1 MTRHRG
7 SQARNEPGAG
17 VQDDNL
23 QAAGFVKTSLPDATA
38 LTAMVRAGEA
48 SAQDVLAEARSR
60 AASAP
65 ALGAFIQED
74 WDGAAVAAREV
85 DRRRTRGEDPGPLAG
100 VPLSVKDVIAVA
112 GLQLTG
118 GSAAYAG
125 NIASFT
131 ATAVRRLRE
140 AGAVVIGKTNCPEFA
155 FGAVTESAVGGRTLN
170 PRFPGAT
177 AGGSSGGEAAA
188 VAAGIS
194 ALGLGTD
201 YGGSLRWPAQCVG
214 ITALR
219 PTPHTVPDL
228 GIVPG
233 AGGWYGA
240 GNPSPPGA
248 RLQAATQVIGPLA
261 RSVRDLRTALAVLS
275 EIRPGVRT
283 SLAGAV
289 PGNVAVAWSDGSA
302 LGPVRREVSEMIA
315 SLAVHIAPEV
325 RTLTHVPD
333 LFAGSLAAYNRL
345 RPIDPMID
353 HAAAVAGHEHL
364 ILPANLDVIQRSL
377 QTDASEVEAAVA
389 ESEQARRRDLAVFD
403 TADIVLLPVAG
414 GPACDPSGRL
424 DIDGQSIFGWDIMGQ
439 CRAVTMVGAPVVS
452 LPLAFSSEGL
462 PLSVQVAAR
471 PGADALA
478 LDFAEWL
485 EGLTAVSHVGLA

>member
-1 MTRHRG
+1 M
-7 SQARNEPGAG
+7 
-17 VQDDNL
+17 QDDSL
-23 QAAGFVKTSLPDATA
+23 QGTGPLETALRDATA
-38 LTAMVRAGEA
+38 IA
-48 SAQDVLAEARSR
+48 SAVRTGDASAEDVLAESRSR
-60 AASAP
+60 ADSAP
-65 ALGAFIQED
+65 SLCAFIQED
-74 WDGAAVAAREV
+74 WDGAAIAAKEV
-85 DRRRTRGEDPGPLAG
+85 DRRRARGEDPGPLAG

-112 GLQLTG
+112 GLRLTG

-125 NIASFT
+125 NVASFT
-131 ATAVRRLRE
+131 AIAVRRLQE
-140 AGAVVIGKTNCPEFA
+140 AGAVMIGKTNCPEFA
-155 FGAVTESAVGGRTLN
+155 FGAITESAVGGRTLN

-219 PTPHTVPDL
+219 PTPRTVPDL

-233 AGGWYGA
+233 AGGWYGV

-248 RLQAATQVIGPLA
+248 RLQAATQVMGPLA
-261 RSVRDLRTALAVLS
+261 RSVRDLRTALAVLTGL
-275 EIRPGVRT
+275 RPGVGT
-283 SLAGAV
+283 LGGGAL

-302 LGPVRREVSEMIA
+302 LGPVRREVSAMMA
-315 SLAVHIAPEV
+315 SLAQQIGPEV
-325 RTLTHVPD
+325 RALTHVPD

-353 HAAAVAGHEHL
+353 HAAAVAGRERL
-364 ILPANLDVIQRSL
+364 VLPANLDVIRRSME
-377 QTDASEVEAAVA
+377 TDARELDAAFA

-414 GPACDPSGRL
+414 GPACDVSGKL

-452 LPLAFSSEGL
+452 LPVALSSEGL
-462 PLSVQVAAR
+462 PLSVQVVAR

-485 EGLTAVSHVGLA
+485 EGSL

>member
-1 MTRHRG
+1 M
-7 SQARNEPGAG
+7 P
-17 VQDDNL
+17 DDSL
-23 QAAGFVKTSLPDATA
+23 QGTGPLETALRDATA
-38 LTAMVRAGEA
+38 LAFAVRTGEA
-48 SAQDVLAEARSR
+48 SAESVLAEARSR
-60 AASAP
+60 ADAAP
-65 ALGAFIQED
+65 ALCAFIQED
-74 WDGAAVAAREV
+74 WDGAALAAREV
-85 DRRRTRGEDPGPLAG
+85 DRRRDRGKDVGPLAG

-112 GLQLTG
+112 GLQVTG

-131 ATAVRRLRE
+131 ATAVRRLQE

-219 PTPHTVPDL
+219 PTPRSVPDL

-233 AGGWYGA
+233 AGGWYG
-240 GNPSPPGA
+240 GGKPSPPGA

-261 RSVRDLRTALAVLS
+261 RSVRDLRTALAVFTDR
-275 EIRPGVRT
+275 RPGVRT
-283 SLAGAV
+283 SLAGIV

-302 LGPVRREVSEMIA
+302 LGPVRREVSEKIA
-315 SLAVHIAPEV
+315 LLAVQIAPEV

-333 LFAGSLAAYNRL
+333 LFAGSLTAYNRL
-345 RPIDPMID
+345 RPVDPMID

-364 ILPANLDVIQRSL
+364 ILPANLDVIQRSM
-377 QTDASEVEAAVA
+377 QTDAGELEAAVA
-389 ESEQARRRDLAVFD
+389 ESEQARRRELAVFD

-414 GPACDPSGRL
+414 GPACDVSGKL

-452 LPLAFSSEGL
+452 LPVAFSSEGL
-462 PLSVQVAAR
+462 PLSVQVVAR

-485 EGLTAVSHVGLA
+485 EGFTRLNLPVSRQ

>member
-1 MTRHRG
+1 MET
-7 SQARNEPGAG
+7 A
-17 VQDDNL
+17 L
-23 QAAGFVKTSLPDATA
+23 KDATA
-38 LTAMVRAGEA
+38 LA
-48 SAQDVLAEARSR
+48 SAVRSGKASAEGVIAESRSR
-60 AASAP
+60 ADAAP
-65 ALGAFIQED
+65 ALCAFIQED
-74 WDGAAVAAREV
+74 WDGAAVAAKEV

-131 ATAVRRLRE
+131 APAVHRLQD

-155 FGAVTESAVGGRTLN
+155 FGAVTESAVAGRTLN

-188 VAAGIS
+188 LAAGIS

-233 AGGWYGA
+233 AGGWFGG
-240 GNPSPPGA
+240 GNPAPPAA

-261 RSVRDLRTALAVLS
+261 RSVRDLRMALAVLTVTPP
-275 EIRPGVRT
+275 RGLA
-283 SLAGAV
+283 SLDGAV
-289 PGNVAVAWSDGSA
+289 PHNVAVAWSDGSA
-302 LGPVRREVSEMIA
+302 LGPVRREVSAMM
-315 SLAVHIAPEV
+315 SLLGEQIAPEV

-345 RPIDPMID
+345 RPLDPMID
-353 HAAAVAGHEHL
+353 HAAAVAGREHL
-364 ILPANLDVIQRSL
+364 VLPANLDAIHRSMRSDTRNL
-377 QTDASEVEAAVA
+377 EAAAA
-389 ESEQARRRDLAVFD
+389 ESGQARIRDLAVFD
-403 TADIVLLPVAG
+403 AADIVLLPVAG
-414 GPACDPSGRL
+414 GPACDVYGKL
-424 DIDGQSIFGWDIMGQ
+424 DIDGRSIFGWDIMGQ

-452 LPLAFSSEGL
+452 LPVALSSEGL
-462 PLSVQVAAR
+462 PLSVQVVAR
-471 PGADALA
+471 PGADGLA

-485 EGLTAVSHVGLA
+485 EGFTL

>member
-1 MTRHRG
+1 METALR
-7 SQARNEPGAG
+7 
-17 VQDDNL
+17 
-23 QAAGFVKTSLPDATA
+23 DATA
-38 LTAMVRAGEA
+38 LASAVCTGEA
-48 SAQDVLAEARSR
+48 SAKSVLAEARSR

-74 WDGAAVAAREV
+74 WDGAAVAAKEV
-85 DRRRTRGEDPGPLAG
+85 DRRRARGEDPGPLAG
-100 VPLSVKDVIAVA
+100 VPLSVKDIIAVA

-125 NIASFT
+125 NVASFT
-131 ATAVRRLRE
+131 ATAVRRLQK
-140 AGAVVIGKTNCPEFA
+140 AGAVVVGKTNCPEFA
-155 FGAVTESAVGGRTLN
+155 FGAITESAVGGRTLN

-177 AGGSSGGEAAA
+177 PGGSSGGEAAA
-188 VAAGIS
+188 VAAGIT

-219 PTPHTVPDL
+219 PTPRTVPDL

-233 AGGWYGA
+233 AGGWYGGA
-240 GNPSPPGA
+240 NPSPPGA
-248 RLQAATQVIGPLA
+248 RLQAATQVMGPLA

-275 EIRPGVRT
+275 EICQGVRT
-283 SLAGAV
+283 FPGGAV
-289 PGNVAVAWSDGSA
+289 PGGVAVAWSDGSA
-302 LGPVRREVSEMIA
+302 LGPVRGEVSAMM
-315 SLAVHIAPEV
+315 STLAEQIAPEV
-325 RTLTHVPD
+325 RTLTHLPG
-333 LFAGSLAAYNRL
+333 LFAESLAAYNRL

-353 HAAAVAGHEHL
+353 HAAAIAGREHL
-364 ILPANLDVIQRSL
+364 ILPANLNVIQRSL
-377 QTDASEVEAAVA
+377 QTDARELEAVLA
-389 ESEQARRRDLAVFD
+389 ESEEARRRDLGVFE
-403 TADIVLLPVAG
+403 TVDIVLLPVAG

-424 DIDGQSIFGWDIMGQ
+424 DIDGQTIFGWDIMGQ

-452 LPLAFSSEGL
+452 LPVALSSEGL
-462 PLSVQVAAR
+462 PLSVQVVAR

-485 EGLTAVSHVGLA
+485 EGFTR

>member
-1 MTRHRG
+1 METAPR
-7 SQARNEPGAG
+7 
-17 VQDDNL
+17 
-23 QAAGFVKTSLPDATA
+23 DATA
-38 LTAMVRAGEA
+38 LA
-48 SAQDVLAEARSR
+48 SAVRTGEISAEDVLGESRSR
-60 AASAP
+60 ADAARD
-65 ALGAFIQED
+65 LCAFIQED
-74 WDGAAVAAREV
+74 WDRAAIAAREV
-85 DRRRTRGEDPGPLAG
+85 DRRRARGKDPGPLAG

-112 GLQLTG
+112 GLRLTG

-125 NIASFT
+125 NVATFT
-131 ATAVRRLRE
+131 ATAVGRLQE

-155 FGAVTESAVGGRTLN
+155 FGAITESAVGGRALN

-201 YGGSLRWPAQCVG
+201 YGGSLRWPGQCVG

-219 PTPHTVPDL
+219 PTPRTVPDL

-233 AGGWYGA
+233 AGGWYGG
-240 GNPSPPGA
+240 GNPAPPGA

-261 RSVRDLRTALAVLS
+261 RSVRDLRAALAVLS
-275 EIRPGVRT
+275 ETRPGVRT
-283 SLAGAV
+283 LPAV

-302 LGPVRREVSEMIA
+302 LGPVRREVSAMIA
-315 SLAVHIAPEV
+315 SLAEQIAPEL

-345 RPIDPMID
+345 RPMDPMID
-353 HAAAVAGHEHL
+353 HAAAVAGREHL
-364 ILPANLDVIQRSL
+364 VLPANLDSIQRSMETGAREL
-377 QTDASEVEAAVA
+377 DAAVA
-389 ESEQARRRDLAVFD
+389 ESEQARRRDLAVFA

-414 GPACDPSGRL
+414 GPACDVSGKL
-424 DIDGQSIFGWDIMGQ
+424 DIDGHSIFGWDIMGQ
-439 CRAVTMVGAPVVS
+439 CRALTMVGAPVVS
-452 LPLAFSSEGL
+452 LPVALSSEGL
-462 PLSVQVAAR
+462 PLSVQVVAR

-485 EGLTAVSHVGLA
+485 EDFIR

>member
-1 MTRHRG
+1 M
-7 SQARNEPGAG
+7 E
-17 VQDDNL
+17 
-23 QAAGFVKTSLPDATA
+23 TA
-38 LTAMVRAGEA
+38 LRDAMAVASAVRAGQA
-48 SAQDVLAEARSR
+48 SAESVLAESRSR
-60 AASAP
+60 ADAAP
-65 ALGAFIQED
+65 DMCAFIEED
-74 WDGAAVAAREV
+74 WDGAASAAKEV
-85 DRRRTRGEDPGPLAG
+85 DRRRARGEDPGPLAG
-100 VPLSVKDVIAVA
+100 VPLTVKDVIAVA
-112 GLQLTG
+112 GLRLTG

-125 NIASFT
+125 NVATFT
-131 ATAVRRLRE
+131 ATAVRRLQE

-155 FGAVTESAVGGRTLN
+155 FGAITESAVGGRTLN
-170 PRFPGAT
+170 SRFPGAT

-219 PTPHTVPDL
+219 PTPDTVPDL

-233 AGGWYGA
+233 AGGWYG
-240 GNPSPPGA
+240 GGDPFPPAA

-261 RSVRDLRTALAVLS
+261 RSVRDLRTALGVLS
-275 EIRPGVRT
+275 DVRPGVRT
-283 SLAGAV
+283 LPGAAV

-302 LGPVRREVSEMIA
+302 LGPVRREVSAMIA
-315 SLAVHIAPEV
+315 AVAEQVAPEV
-325 RTLTHVPD
+325 RTLTQVPD

-345 RPIDPMID
+345 RPLDPMID
-353 HAAAVAGHEHL
+353 HAAAVAGREHL
-364 ILPANLDVIQRSL
+364 VLPANLDVIERSL
-377 QTDASEVEAAVA
+377 QTPAGQLEAAVA
-389 ESEQARRRDLAVFD
+389 ESEQARQRDLAIFD

-414 GPACDPSGRL
+414 GPACDVSGKL

-452 LPLAFSSEGL
+452 LPVAWSTEGL
-462 PLSVQVAAR
+462 PLSVQVVAA
-471 PGADALA
+471 PGWDALA

-485 EGLTAVSHVGLA
+485 EGFRG

>member
-1 MTRHRG
+1 MH
-7 SQARNEPGAG
+7 
-17 VQDDNL
+17 
-23 QAAGFVKTSLPDATA
+23 TSLRDATA
-38 LTAMVRAGEA
+38 VVSAVRTGQA
-48 SAQDVLAEARSR
+48 SAEDVLAESRSR
-60 AASAP
+60 ADAAP
-65 ALGAFIQED
+65 DLCAFIEEG
-74 WDGAAVAAREV
+74 WPGAALAAKEV
-85 DRRRTRGEDPGPLAG
+85 DRRRARGEDPGPLAG
-100 VPLSVKDVIAVA
+100 VPLSVKDVIAVT
-112 GLQLTG
+112 GLRLTG

-125 NIASFT
+125 NVATFT
-131 ATAVRRLRE
+131 ATAVRRLQE

-155 FGAVTESAVGGRTLN
+155 FGAITESAVGGRTLN

-219 PTPHTVPDL
+219 PTPGTVPDL

-233 AGGWYGA
+233 AGGWYGG
-240 GNPSPPGA
+240 GNPTPPAA
-248 RLQAATQVIGPLA
+248 RLQADTQVIGPLA

-275 EIRPGVRT
+275 DSRPGVRG
-283 SLAGAV
+283 LGGV
-289 PGNVAVAWSDGSA
+289 PSNVAVAWSDGSA
-302 LGPVRREVSEMIA
+302 LGPVRREVSAMIS
-315 SLAVHIAPEV
+315 SLAEQLAPEV
-325 RTLTHVPD
+325 RTLKHAPD

-345 RPIDPMID
+345 RPLDPMID
-353 HAAAVAGHEHL
+353 HAAAVAGREHL
-364 ILPANLDVIQRSL
+364 VLPANLEPIQRSM
-377 QTDASEVEAAVA
+377 QTEAGELEAAVA
-389 ESEQARRRDLAVFD
+389 ESNQARRRDLAVFD

-414 GPACDPSGRL
+414 GPACDASGKL

-452 LPLAFSSEGL
+452 LPVAWSSESL
-462 PLSVQVAAR
+462 PLSVQVVAA

-485 EGLTAVSHVGLA
+485 ERFLGEAGL

>member
-1 MTRHRG
+1 MQEDSLQGT
-7 SQARNEPGAG
+7 GALETALR
-17 VQDDNL
+17 D
-23 QAAGFVKTSLPDATA
+23 ATSLASA
-38 LTAMVRAGEA
+38 VRAGEA
-48 SAQDVLAEARSR
+48 SAEDVLAESRSR
-60 AASAP
+60 ADAAP
-65 ALGAFIQED
+65 SLGAFIQED
-74 WDGAAVAAREV
+74 WDGAAIAAKEV
-85 DRRRTRGEDPGPLAG
+85 DRCRARGEDLGPLAG

-125 NIASFT
+125 NVASFT
-131 ATAVRRLRE
+131 ATAVRRLQG

-155 FGAVTESAVGGRTLN
+155 FGAVTESVVAGRTFN
-170 PRFPGAT
+170 PRFPGAA

-219 PTPHTVPDL
+219 PTPRSVPDL

-240 GNPSPPGA
+240 GNPSPPAA

-275 EIRPGVRT
+275 ETRPGVRI
-283 SLAGAV
+283 LPAGAL

-302 LGPVRREVSEMIA
+302 LGPVRREVSAMIS
-315 SLAVHIAPEV
+315 SLAEQIAPQV
-325 RTLTHVPD
+325 RTLTQVPD

-353 HAAAVAGHEHL
+353 HAAAVAGQEHL
-364 ILPANLDVIQRSL
+364 ILPANLDAIRRSME
-377 QTDASEVEAAVA
+377 TDAGELEAAFA
-389 ESEQARRRDLAVFD
+389 ESGQARRRDLAVFD

-414 GPACDPSGRL
+414 GPACDMSGKL

-452 LPLAFSSEGL
+452 LPVALSSEGL
-462 PLSVQVAAR
+462 PLSVQVVAR

-485 EGLTAVSHVGLA
+485 EGFTR

>member
-1 MTRHRG
+1 METALR
-7 SQARNEPGAG
+7 
-17 VQDDNL
+17 
-23 QAAGFVKTSLPDATA
+23 DATA
-38 LTAMVRAGEA
+38 LASAVRAGEA
-48 SAQDVLAEARSR
+48 SAEGVLAESRSR
-60 AASAP
+60 ADSAP
-65 ALGAFIQED
+65 ALCAFIQED
-74 WDGAAVAAREV
+74 WDGAAIAAKEV
-85 DRRRTRGEDPGPLAG
+85 DRRRACGEDPGPLAG

-125 NIASFT
+125 NVSYFT
-131 ATAVRRLRE
+131 ATAVRRLQE

-155 FGAVTESAVGGRTLN
+155 FGAITESAVGGRTLN
-170 PRFPGAT
+170 PGFPGAT

-219 PTPHTVPDL
+219 PTPRTIPDL

-240 GNPSPPGA
+240 DNPVPPGA

-261 RSVRDLRTALAVLS
+261 RSVRDLRTALAVLADL
-275 EIRPGVRT
+275 RPGDGILTGRAV
-283 SLAGAV
+283 AGS
-289 PGNVAVAWSDGSA
+289 VAVAWSDGSA
-302 LGPVRREVSEMIA
+302 LGPVRREVSAM
-315 SLAVHIAPEV
+315 LAALAERIAPEV
-325 RTLTHVPD
+325 RVLTQVPD

-345 RPIDPMID
+345 RPLDPMID
-353 HAAAVAGHEHL
+353 HAAAVAGSEHL
-364 ILPANLDVIQRSL
+364 VLPANLEAIQRSL
-377 QTDASEVEAAVA
+377 KTDARELDAAFA

-414 GPACDPSGRL
+414 GPACDVSGKL
-424 DIDGQSIFGWDIMGQ
+424 DIDGQAIFGWDIMGQ

-452 LPLAFSSEGL
+452 LPVAWSSEGL
-462 PLSVQVAAR
+462 PLSVQVVAA

-485 EGLTAVSHVGLA
+485 EGFVAVRPAGLT